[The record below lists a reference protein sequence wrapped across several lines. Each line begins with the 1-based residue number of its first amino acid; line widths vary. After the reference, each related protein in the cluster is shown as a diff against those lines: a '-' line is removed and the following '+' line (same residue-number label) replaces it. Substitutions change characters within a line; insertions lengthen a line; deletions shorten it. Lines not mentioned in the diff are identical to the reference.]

1 MKVIKASKN
10 NFVHRNKSNQYNCND
25 QPYDSLFRKNCVSF
39 YEDFDTEAI
48 YLLDKGSRPIY
59 HTLKDKEWDSSNDRK
74 DTEKKKKKE
83 EFEKIDEI
91 ISNAEHLNILRNKL
105 YSFEYQNIL
114 EPLGIY
120 ISQQEEEE
128 ENIKREMENFYK
140 DKYEV
145 LKKKYV
151 HLKENIDTILD
162 IERIKAGLFYTKE
175 DLQKIFET
183 IRKHQCKI
191 NNKKD
196 IINFQSSMLEKAIEH
211 NKKNKLTI
219 MKDKRKNEKLLEI
232 CKSYYEQNE
241 KAQKKLRHLK
251 YSFLEYKIA
260 LENIVSCCEK
270 IGGDKIIL
278 MDGIKSARAQAD
290 ISIANDIKNKIKIE
304 ELEMNISYCEQQI
317 NYLKD
322 DLDYKMEELRNST
335 LYTEEVKNEASYF
348 KQELSKNNDLLL
360 QVMEHFHQMIN
371 NVDEFIYKN
380 KDKNELITY
389 MNKKKK
395 KYGDISKTI
404 CQKNKELNLKVKNFV
419 PYNFSMGKEL
429 KKHEEYLKIQIDE
442 MKKKEEEEEKR
453 KEKEEEEERR
463 KRKEQEEEEEKKR
476 KEEDE
481 KAEKKKKEEEEE
493 EEKRKKEEE
502 ELLEEKK
509 IKNDETFEEKKIKLV
524 KELMKDV
531 NEETLSLEKCIDII
545 YKSNLPLTQN
555 NLNKLK
561 NMGDIKKDELV
572 TFVKTLMLNEEEAF
586 ENMKTFFEIWDIMK
600 TGYMHKNLIISI
612 LKQFGDNLTEEE
624 SNYIQQELNQTS
636 ESNISYVKLLKKWI
650 YGTEE

>member
-1 MKVIKASKN
+1 MKVLKTSKN
-10 NFVHRNKSNQYNCND
+10 NFVHPNKSNQYNCND

-48 YLLDKGSRPIY
+48 FLLDKGSRPIY
-59 HTLKDKEWDSSNDRK
+59 HKLKDKEWGSSNNQK

-91 ISNAEHLNILRNKL
+91 ISNAEHLNNLRNKL

-120 ISQQEEEE
+120 ISQQEDKE
-128 ENIKREMENFYK
+128 ENIKREMGNFYK
-140 DKYEV
+140 DEYEI
-145 LKKKYV
+145 LKKKYI
-151 HLKENIDTILD
+151 HLKENMDTILD
-162 IERIKAGLFYTKE
+162 VERIKAGLFYTKE
-175 DLQKIFET
+175 DLQKIFEI
-183 IRKHQCKI
+183 IRKHQSKI
-191 NNKKD
+191 NNKND
-196 IINFQSSMLEKAIEH
+196 IIKFQSSMLEKAIEH

-219 MKDKRKNEKLLEI
+219 IKDKRKNEKLLEI

-290 ISIANDIKNKIKIE
+290 MSIANDIKNKIKIE

-322 DLDYKMEELRNST
+322 DLDFKMEELRNTT

-360 QVMEHFHQMIN
+360 EVMEHFHQMIN

-395 KYGDISKTI
+395 KYGDITKKISE
-404 CQKNKELNLKVKNFV
+404 KNKELNLKVKNFV
-419 PYNFSMGKEL
+419 PYNFSMGTEL
-429 KKHEEYLKIQIDE
+429 KKHEEYLKIQMDE
-442 MKKKEEEEEKR
+442 MKKKEEEEKR
-453 KEKEEEEERR
+453 KRR
-463 KRKEQEEEEEKKR
+463 
-476 KEEDE
+476 
-481 KAEKKKKEEEEE
+481 EEEEE
-493 EEKRKKEEE
+493 EQKKKKRKRKRRKRERR
-502 ELLEEKK
+502 
-509 IKNDETFEEKKIKLV
+509 KN
-524 KELMKDV
+524 
-531 NEETLSLEKCIDII
+531 
-545 YKSNLPLTQN
+545 
-555 NLNKLK
+555 K
-561 NMGDIKKDELV
+561 N
-572 TFVKTLMLNEEEAF
+572 
-586 ENMKTFFEIWDIMK
+586 
-600 TGYMHKNLIISI
+600 Y
-612 LKQFGDNLTEEE
+612 
-624 SNYIQQELNQTS
+624 
-636 ESNISYVKLLKKWI
+636 
-650 YGTEE
+650 

>member
-1 MKVIKASKN
+1 MKVIKTSKN
-10 NFVHRNKSNQYNCND
+10 NFVHPNKSNHYNCND

-48 YLLDKGSRPIY
+48 LLLDKGSRPIY
-59 HTLKDKEWDSSNDRK
+59 HKLKDKEWGSSNNRK
-74 DTEKKKKKE
+74 DTGKKKKKE

-128 ENIKREMENFYK
+128 EKIKREVENFYK
-140 DKYEV
+140 DKYEI

-162 IERIKAGLFYTKE
+162 VERIKAGLFYTKK
-175 DLQKIFET
+175 DLQEIFKI

-219 MKDKRKNEKLLEI
+219 IKDKRKNEKLLEI

-241 KAQKKLRHLK
+241 KAQKKLRRLK

-290 ISIANDIKNKIKIE
+290 MSIANDIKNKIKIE

-322 DLDYKMEELRNST
+322 DLDYKMEELRNTT

-360 QVMEHFHQMIN
+360 EVMEHFHQMIN

-389 MNKKKK
+389 MDKKKK
-395 KYGDISKTI
+395 KYGNITKKISE
-404 CQKNKELNLKVKNFV
+404 KNKELNLKVKNFV
-419 PYNFSMGKEL
+419 PYNFSMGIEL
-429 KKHEEYLKIQIDE
+429 KKHEEYLKIQMDE
-442 MKKKEEEEEKR
+442 MKKKEEEEKR
-453 KEKEEEEERR
+453 KEKEEEEEKR
-463 KRKEQEEEEEKKR
+463 KRKEEEEEEQKKR
-476 KEEDE
+476 KED
-481 KAEKKKKEEEEE
+481 E

-502 ELLEEKK
+502 ELLEDKK
-509 IKNDETFEEKKIKLV
+509 IKNNETFEEKKIRIV
-524 KELMKDV
+524 KELMKEV
-531 NEETLSLEKCIDII
+531 NEETLSLEKCVDII
-545 YKSNLPLTQN
+545 YKANLPLTQN
-555 NLNKLK
+555 KLNNLK

-572 TFVKTLMLNEEEAF
+572 TFVKTLMLNEQEAF

-624 SNYIQQELNQTS
+624 SNYIQQELNQMS

>member
-1 MKVIKASKN
+1 MKVLKTSKN
-10 NFVHRNKSNQYNCND
+10 NFVHPNKSNQYNCND

-48 YLLDKGSRPIY
+48 FLL
-59 HTLKDKEWDSSNDRK
+59 
-74 DTEKKKKKE
+74 

-91 ISNAEHLNILRNKL
+91 ISNAEHLNNLRNKL

-120 ISQQEEEE
+120 ISQQEDKE
-128 ENIKREMENFYK
+128 ENIKREMGNFYK
-140 DKYEV
+140 DEYEI
-145 LKKKYV
+145 LKKKYI
-151 HLKENIDTILD
+151 HLKENMDTILD
-162 IERIKAGLFYTKE
+162 VERIKAGLFYTKE
-175 DLQKIFET
+175 DLQKIFEI
-183 IRKHQCKI
+183 IRKHQSKI
-191 NNKKD
+191 NNKND
-196 IINFQSSMLEKAIEH
+196 IIKFQSSMLEKAIEH

-219 MKDKRKNEKLLEI
+219 IKDKRKNEKLLEI

-290 ISIANDIKNKIKIE
+290 MSIANDIKNKIKIE

-322 DLDYKMEELRNST
+322 DLDFKMEELRNTT

-360 QVMEHFHQMIN
+360 EVMEHFHQMIN

-395 KYGDISKTI
+395 KYGDITKKISE
-404 CQKNKELNLKVKNFV
+404 KNKELNLKVKNF
-419 PYNFSMGKEL
+419 K
-429 KKHEEYLKIQIDE
+429 
-442 MKKKEEEEEKR
+442 
-453 KEKEEEEERR
+453 
-463 KRKEQEEEEEKKR
+463 
-476 KEEDE
+476 
-481 KAEKKKKEEEEE
+481 EEE
-493 EEKRKKEEE
+493 EEKRKKEEQ
-502 ELLEEKK
+502 ELLEEKD
-509 IKNDETFEEKKIKLV
+509 IKNNETFEEKKIRLV
-524 KELMKDV
+524 KELMKEV
-531 NEETLSLEKCIDII
+531 NEETLSLEKCVDII
-545 YKSNLPLTQN
+545 YKANLPLTQN
-555 NLNKLK
+555 KLNKLK

-572 TFVKTLMLNEEEAF
+572 TFVKTLMLNEQEAF

-624 SNYIQQELNQTS
+624 SNYIQKELNQMS

>member
-1 MKVIKASKN
+1 MKVLKTSKN
-10 NFVHRNKSNQYNCND
+10 NFVHPNKSNQY
-25 QPYDSLFRKNCVSF
+25 QLQRSLFRKNCVSF

-48 YLLDKGSRPIY
+48 FLLDKGSRPIY
-59 HTLKDKEWDSSNDRK
+59 HKLKDKEWGSSNNQK

-91 ISNAEHLNILRNKL
+91 ISNAEHLNNLRNKL

-120 ISQQEEEE
+120 ISQKEDKE
-128 ENIKREMENFYK
+128 ENIKREMGNFYK
-140 DKYEV
+140 DEYEI
-145 LKKKYV
+145 LKKKYI
-151 HLKENIDTILD
+151 HLKENMDTILD
-162 IERIKAGLFYTKE
+162 VERIKAGLFYTKE
-175 DLQKIFET
+175 DLQKIFEI
-183 IRKHQCKI
+183 IRKHQSKI
-191 NNKKD
+191 NNKND
-196 IINFQSSMLEKAIEH
+196 IIKFQSSMLEKAIEH

-219 MKDKRKNEKLLEI
+219 IKDKRKNEKLLEI

-290 ISIANDIKNKIKIE
+290 MSIANDIKNKIKIE

-322 DLDYKMEELRNST
+322 DLDFKMEELRNTT

-360 QVMEHFHQMIN
+360 EVMEHFHQMIN

-380 KDKNELITY
+380 KDKNELVTY

-395 KYGDISKTI
+395 KYGDITKKISE
-404 CQKNKELNLKVKNFV
+404 KNKELNLKVKNFV
-419 PYNFSMGKEL
+419 PYNFSMGTEL
-429 KKHEEYLKIQIDE
+429 KKHEEYLKIQMDE
-442 MKKKEEEEEKR
+442 MKKKEEEEKRKRKEEEEEEQKKRKEEEEEEQKKRKEEEEKIEKKKKEEEEEKR
-453 KEKEEEEERR
+453 KKEE
-463 KRKEQEEEEEKKR
+463 Q
-476 KEEDE
+476 
-481 KAEKKKKEEEEE
+481 
-493 EEKRKKEEE
+493 
-502 ELLEEKK
+502 ELLEEKD
-509 IKNDETFEEKKIKLV
+509 IKNNETFEEKKIRLV
-524 KELMKDV
+524 KELMKEV
-531 NEETLSLEKCIDII
+531 NEETLSLEKCVDII
-545 YKSNLPLTQN
+545 YKANLPLTQN
-555 NLNKLK
+555 KLNKLK

-572 TFVKTLMLNEEEAF
+572 TFVKTLMLNEQEAF

-624 SNYIQQELNQTS
+624 SNYIQKELNQMS

>member
-1 MKVIKASKN
+1 MKILKTSKN
-10 NFVHRNKSNQYNCND
+10 NFVHRNKSNQYNCNN
-25 QPYDSLFRKNCVSF
+25 QPFDSLFRKNCISF

-48 YLLDKGSRPIY
+48 FLLDKGSRPIY
-59 HTLKDKEWDSSNDRK
+59 HKLKDKEWGSSNNRK

-128 ENIKREMENFYK
+128 ENIKREMVNFYK
-140 DKYEV
+140 DEYEI

-162 IERIKAGLFYTKE
+162 VERIKAGLFYTKE
-175 DLQKIFET
+175 DLQEIFEI
-183 IRKHQCKI
+183 IRKHQSKI

-196 IINFQSSMLEKAIEH
+196 IIKFQSSMLEKAIEH

-219 MKDKRKNEKLLEI
+219 IKDKRKNEKLLEI

-241 KAQKKLRHLK
+241 KAQKKLKHLK

-290 ISIANDIKNKIKIE
+290 MSIANDIKNKIKIE

-322 DLDYKMEELRNST
+322 DLDFKMEELRNST

-348 KQELSKNNDLLL
+348 KEELSKNNDLLL
-360 QVMEHFHQMIN
+360 EVMEHFHQMIK

-395 KYGDISKTI
+395 KYGDITKKISE
-404 CQKNKELNLKVKNFV
+404 KNKELNLKVKNSV
-419 PYNFSMGKEL
+419 PYNFYMGIEL
-429 KKHEEYLKIQIDE
+429 KKHEEYLKIQMDE
-442 MKKKEEEEEKR
+442 MKKKEEEEKRKRKEKEEEEQKKRKEEEEKEEQKKRKEEEEKVEKKKKEEEEEKR
-453 KEKEEEEERR
+453 KKEE
-463 KRKEQEEEEEKKR
+463 Q
-476 KEEDE
+476 
-481 KAEKKKKEEEEE
+481 
-493 EEKRKKEEE
+493 
-502 ELLEEKK
+502 ELLEDKK
-509 IKNDETFEEKKIKLV
+509 IKNNETFEEKKIRLV
-524 KELMKDV
+524 KELMKEV
-531 NEETLSLEKCIDII
+531 NEETLNLEKCVDII
-545 YKSNLPLTQN
+545 YKANLPLTQN
-555 NLNKLK
+555 KLNKLK
-561 NMGDIKKDELV
+561 SMGDIKKDELI
-572 TFVKTLMLNEEEAF
+572 TFVKTLMLNEQEAF

-624 SNYIQQELNQTS
+624 SNYIQQELDQMS

>member
-1 MKVIKASKN
+1 MKVLKTSKN
-10 NFVHRNKSNQYNCND
+10 NFVHPNKSNQYNCND

-48 YLLDKGSRPIY
+48 FLLDKGSRPIY
-59 HTLKDKEWDSSNDRK
+59 HKLKDKEWGSSNNQK

-91 ISNAEHLNILRNKL
+91 ISNAEHLNNLRNKL

-120 ISQQEEEE
+120 ISQKEDEE
-128 ENIKREMENFYK
+128 ENIKREMGNFYK
-140 DKYEV
+140 DEYEI

-151 HLKENIDTILD
+151 HLKENMDTILD
-162 IERIKAGLFYTKE
+162 VERIKAGLFYTKE
-175 DLQKIFET
+175 DLQKIFEI
-183 IRKHQCKI
+183 IRKHQSKI
-191 NNKKD
+191 NNKND
-196 IINFQSSMLEKAIEH
+196 IIKFQSSMLEKAIEH

-219 MKDKRKNEKLLEI
+219 IKDKRKNEKLLEI

-241 KAQKKLRHLK
+241 KTQKKLRHLK

-290 ISIANDIKNKIKIE
+290 MSIANDIKNKIKIE

-322 DLDYKMEELRNST
+322 DLDFKMEELRNTT
-335 LYTEEVKNEASYF
+335 LYSEEVKNEASYF

-360 QVMEHFHQMIN
+360 EVMEHFHQMIN

-395 KYGDISKTI
+395 KYGDITKKISE
-404 CQKNKELNLKVKNFV
+404 KNKELNLKAKNFV
-419 PYNFSMGKEL
+419 PYNFSMGTEL
-429 KKHEEYLKIQIDE
+429 KKHEEYLKIQMDE
-442 MKKKEEEEEKR
+442 MKKKEEEEKRKRKEEEEEEEQQKRKEEEEKIEKKKKEEEEEKR
-453 KEKEEEEERR
+453 KKEE
-463 KRKEQEEEEEKKR
+463 Q
-476 KEEDE
+476 
-481 KAEKKKKEEEEE
+481 
-493 EEKRKKEEE
+493 
-502 ELLEEKK
+502 ELLEEKD
-509 IKNDETFEEKKIKLV
+509 IKNNATFEEKKIRLV
-524 KELMKDV
+524 KELMKEV
-531 NEETLSLEKCIDII
+531 NEETLSLEKCVDII
-545 YKSNLPLTQN
+545 YKANLPLTQN
-555 NLNKLK
+555 KLNKLK

-572 TFVKTLMLNEEEAF
+572 TFVKTLMLNEQEAF

-624 SNYIQQELNQTS
+624 SNYIQQELNQMS

>member
-1 MKVIKASKN
+1 MKVLKTSKN
-10 NFVHRNKSNQYNCND
+10 NFVHPNKSNQYNCND

-48 YLLDKGSRPIY
+48 FLLDKGSRPIY
-59 HTLKDKEWDSSNDRK
+59 HKLKDKEWGSSNNQK

-91 ISNAEHLNILRNKL
+91 ISNAEHLNNLRNKL

-120 ISQQEEEE
+120 ISQKEDEE
-128 ENIKREMENFYK
+128 ENIKREMGNFYK
-140 DKYEV
+140 DEYEI

-151 HLKENIDTILD
+151 HLKENMDTILD
-162 IERIKAGLFYTKE
+162 VERIKAGLFYTKE
-175 DLQKIFET
+175 DLQKIFEI
-183 IRKHQCKI
+183 IRKHQSKI
-191 NNKKD
+191 NNKND
-196 IINFQSSMLEKAIEH
+196 IIKFQSSMLEKAIEH

-219 MKDKRKNEKLLEI
+219 IKDKRKNEKLLEI

-241 KAQKKLRHLK
+241 KTQKKLRHLK

-290 ISIANDIKNKIKIE
+290 MSIANDIKNKIKIE

-322 DLDYKMEELRNST
+322 DLDFKMEELRNTT
-335 LYTEEVKNEASYF
+335 LYSEEVKNEASYF

-360 QVMEHFHQMIN
+360 EVMEHFHQMIN

-395 KYGDISKTI
+395 KYGDITKKISE
-404 CQKNKELNLKVKNFV
+404 KNKELNLKAKNFV
-419 PYNFSMGKEL
+419 PYNFSMGTEL
-429 KKHEEYLKIQIDE
+429 KKHEEYLKIQMDE
-442 MKKKEEEEEKR
+442 MKKKEEEEKRKRKEEEEEEEQQKRKEEEEKIEKKKKEEEEEKR
-453 KEKEEEEERR
+453 KKEE
-463 KRKEQEEEEEKKR
+463 Q
-476 KEEDE
+476 
-481 KAEKKKKEEEEE
+481 
-493 EEKRKKEEE
+493 
-502 ELLEEKK
+502 ELLEEKD
-509 IKNDETFEEKKIKLV
+509 IKNNATFEEKKIRLV
-524 KELMKDV
+524 KELMKEV
-531 NEETLSLEKCIDII
+531 NEETLSLEKCVDII
-545 YKSNLPLTQN
+545 YKANLPLTQN
-555 NLNKLK
+555 KLNKLK

-572 TFVKTLMLNEEEAF
+572 TFVKTLMLNEQEAF

-624 SNYIQQELNQTS
+624 SNYIQQELNQMS
-636 ESNISYVKLLKKWI
+636 ESNISYVKLLK
-650 YGTEE
+650 

>member
-1 MKVIKASKN
+1 MKVLKTSKN
-10 NFVHRNKSNQYNCND
+10 NFVHPNKSNQYNCND

-48 YLLDKGSRPIY
+48 FLLDKGSRPIY
-59 HTLKDKEWDSSNDRK
+59 HKLKDKEWGSSNNQK

-91 ISNAEHLNILRNKL
+91 ISNAEHLNNLRNKL

-120 ISQQEEEE
+120 ISQKEDEE
-128 ENIKREMENFYK
+128 ENIKREMGNFYK
-140 DKYEV
+140 DEYEI

-151 HLKENIDTILD
+151 HLKENMDTILD
-162 IERIKAGLFYTKE
+162 VERIKAGLFYTKE
-175 DLQKIFET
+175 DLQKIFEI
-183 IRKHQCKI
+183 IRKHQSKI
-191 NNKKD
+191 NNKND
-196 IINFQSSMLEKAIEH
+196 IIKFQSSMLEKAIEH

-219 MKDKRKNEKLLEI
+219 IRDKRKNEKLLEI

-241 KAQKKLRHLK
+241 KTQKKLRHLK

-290 ISIANDIKNKIKIE
+290 MSIANDIKNKIKIE

-322 DLDYKMEELRNST
+322 DLDFKMEELRNTT
-335 LYTEEVKNEASYF
+335 LYSEEVKNEASYF

-360 QVMEHFHQMIN
+360 EVMEHFHQMIN

-395 KYGDISKTI
+395 KYGDITKKISE
-404 CQKNKELNLKVKNFV
+404 KNKELNLKAKNFV
-419 PYNFSMGKEL
+419 PYNFSMGTEL
-429 KKHEEYLKIQIDE
+429 KKHEEYLKIQMDE
-442 MKKKEEEEEKR
+442 MKKKEEEEKRKRKEEEEEEEQQKRKEEEEKIEKKKKEEEEEKR
-453 KEKEEEEERR
+453 KKEE
-463 KRKEQEEEEEKKR
+463 Q
-476 KEEDE
+476 
-481 KAEKKKKEEEEE
+481 
-493 EEKRKKEEE
+493 
-502 ELLEEKK
+502 ELLEEKD
-509 IKNDETFEEKKIKLV
+509 IKNNATFEEKKIRLV
-524 KELMKDV
+524 KELMKEV
-531 NEETLSLEKCIDII
+531 NEETLSLEKCVDII
-545 YKSNLPLTQN
+545 YKANLPLTQN
-555 NLNKLK
+555 KLNKLK

-572 TFVKTLMLNEEEAF
+572 TFVKTLMLNEQEAF

-624 SNYIQQELNQTS
+624 SNYIQQELNQMS